1 MSQASIRR
9 AKTKRIVKRGAKKA
23 SRATAKS
30 AGTAG
35 KAAKKGA
42 KKAGGFVK
50 AKAHSYAEKKRE
62 EARERKHTKQL
73 IRVKEKFNCDQNA
86 ADLVAGS
93 GKTPRWWYARGFLKK
108 GKDGRWQATKKGE
121 DALERRNGGE
131 EKKKKSSGKKITIKI
146 E

>member
-23 SRATAKS
+23 ARTTSRGASK
-30 AGTAG
+30 AGG
-35 KAAKKGA
+35 VAKKGA
-42 KKAGGFVK
+42 SKAGGFIK
-50 AKAHSYAEKKRE
+50 ARAHSYAEKKRE

-73 IRVKEKFNCDQNA
+73 IRVKEKYGCDQNA

-108 GKDGRWQATKKGE
+108 GKDGQWQATQKGK
-121 DALERRNGGE
+121 DALAKR
-131 EKKKKSSGKKITIKI
+131 S
-146 E
+146 